1 MPKTS
6 WISFAPT
13 KPDATYLAL
22 LSYLPLRHFRAIP
35 KFFRYAAQTQ
45 RQLKT
50 THGII
55 GYALQARPFSRQ
67 FWTLSVWEDQQSLN
81 NFVRQIP
88 HSQIMQ
94 ALAAHM
100 GETNFAQWT
109 VTSAEIPPDWPSAL
123 ARLNQS

>member
-6 WISFAPT
+6 WISFAPAR
-13 KPDATYLAL
+13 PDTTYLAL

-35 KFFRYAAQTQ
+35 KFFRYTTQTQ
-45 RQLKT
+45 RQLMT
-50 THGII
+50 TPGIV
-55 GYALQARPFSRQ
+55 GYALLARPFSRQ
-67 FWTLSVWEDQQSLN
+67 FWTLSVWRDQQSLN
-81 NFVRQIP
+81 DFVRQMP

-94 ALAAHM
+94 ALAPHM

-109 VTSAEIPPDWPSAL
+109 VTSAEIPLDWPTAL

>member
-35 KFFRYAAQTQ
+35 KFFRYARKLNANSKP
-45 RQLKT
+45 RV
-50 THGII
+50 HHC
-55 GYALQARPFSRQ
+55 YALQARPFSRQ

-109 VTSAEIPPDWPSAL
+109 VTSA
-123 ARLNQS
+123 